1 MLVVG
6 LTGSI
11 GMGKSTT
18 LAMFRDEGIPVHSAD
33 ESVHRLYSGEAA
45 PIIEAAFPGTVDHG
59 TVDRERLAKLV
70 LNNLEALKRLES
82 IVHPLVRKEELVF
95 LETARKSGAPFAVVD
110 IPLLY
115 ETGGESRFD
124 KVIVVTASAE
134 IQQERVMARPGMTDD
149 KFKAIVDR
157 QMSDAEKRRR
167 ADFVIDTGRGLEP
180 ARQAVHEIVRTLSA
194 SANKQARNPKGD
206 NDA

>member
-18 LAMFRDEGIPVHSAD
+18 LAMFRDQGVPVHSAD

-45 PIIEAAFPGTVDHG
+45 PLIETAFPGSVDHG
-59 TVDRERLAKLV
+59 TVNRERLAKLV
-70 LNNLEALKRLES
+70 LNNPESLERLES
-82 IVHPLVRKEELVF
+82 IVHPLVRKEEIAF
-95 LETARKSGAPFAVVD
+95 LENARKSGAPFAVID

-115 ETGGESRFD
+115 ETGGESRIE
-124 KVIVVTASAE
+124 KVIVVTAPD
-134 IQQERVMARPGMTDD
+134 QVQRQRVMARPGMTGE
-149 KFKAIVDR
+149 KFKAIIDR
-157 QMSDAEKRRR
+157 QMPDAEKRRR
-167 ADFVIDTGRGLEP
+167 ADFVIDTGQGLGP
-180 ARQAVHEIVRTLSA
+180 ARQAVHEIMRTLTA
-194 SANKQARNPKGD
+194 SVNRQARNPKGD